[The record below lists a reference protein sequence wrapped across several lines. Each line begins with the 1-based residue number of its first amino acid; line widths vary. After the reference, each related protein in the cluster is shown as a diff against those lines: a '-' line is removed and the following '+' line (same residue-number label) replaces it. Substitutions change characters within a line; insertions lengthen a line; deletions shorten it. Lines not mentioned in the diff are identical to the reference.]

1 MLPTRAPAARA
12 GGVHLLFLTLVFTLA
27 GSVTPAAAQEPEVFA
42 VRYGTIRG
50 FPMRG
55 LLPDAPE
62 GEQIDIAMAVWVV
75 RTADRVVLFDTG
87 FFRPAWFE
95 RFEVSDF
102 VRPDEALAGLGLT
115 PEDVTDVV
123 VSHAHWDHMGGLE
136 LFPSATAWIQRDEF
150 VYYAGQA
157 WQEGARRGGIDAAD
171 VLHLVERNTRGLVR
185 LVDGDG
191 VEIIPGL
198 TVYTGSRHTFAS
210 QYLRVAGDAPIVLA
224 SDNVYLW
231 RAIAEGRSSATFEPA
246 DRPGNV
252 AAARRMVELAGAVG
266 RVIPGHDPET
276 FVRFPAVAEGI
287 VRIR

>member
-1 MLPTRAPAARA
+1 MRLKRRWVRTLRTVSLSGAML
-12 GGVHLLFLTLVFTLA
+12 LSCLA
-27 GSVTPAAAQEPEVFA
+27 GMAGRATGQEPEVYA

-50 FPMRG
+50 FPLRG

-62 GEQIDIAMAVWVV
+62 GEQIDIAMAVWVI

-87 FFRPAWFE
+87 FFRAAWFE
-95 RFEVSDF
+95 RFDVQDF
-102 VRPDEALAGLGLT
+102 VRPDRVLAPLGLG
-115 PEDVTDVV
+115 PEDVTDIV

-136 LFPSATAWIQRDEF
+136 LFPNATAWIQRDEF
-150 VYYAGQA
+150 VYYTGQA
-157 WQEGARRGGIDAAD
+157 WQPGATRGGIDPAD
-171 VLHLVERNTRGLVR
+171 ILHLVERNTRGLVR

-198 TVYTGSRHTFAS
+198 TVHTGSRHTYAS
-210 QYLRVAGDAPIVLA
+210 QYLHVAGVAPVVLA

-231 RAIAEGRSSATFEPA
+231 RALEEGRASATFSPE
-246 DRPGNV
+246 DRDGNV
-252 AAARRMVELAGAVG
+252 AAARRMAELAGDVG

-276 FVRFPAVAEGI
+276 FARFPSAGAGV